1 MTLQKAV
8 FLDRDGTLTKDEGYT
23 HKVEDLVFLPTTFE
37 ALRKLIAHDYL
48 LIMVT
53 NQSGIARG
61 LFSKSD
67 FQVFQ
72 NKCLDVLASEKIQI
86 AKTYFCPHHP
96 DFGHQRECDCR
107 KPLPGML
114 NQGLAE
120 FNCDPKACFMIGNA
134 VSDILAGQAAGIQTG
149 FLGKMSDLNNV
160 RPTFSGNTLLEIV
173 NQFLTRV

>member
-8 FLDRDGTLTKDEGYT
+8 FLDRDGTLTKDDGYT
-23 HKVEDLVFLPTTFE
+23 HKVEDLFFLPTTFA
-37 ALRKLIAHDYL
+37 ALRKLIEHDYL

-61 LFSKSD
+61 LFSESD
-67 FQVFQ
+67 FQAFQ
-72 NKCLDVLASEKIQI
+72 NKCMEVLANEKIQI

-96 DFGHQRECDCR
+96 DFGDKKHCDCR

-114 NQGLAE
+114 NQGLSE
-120 FNCDPKACFMIGNA
+120 FNCDPRACLMIGNA

-149 FLGKMSDLNNV
+149 FLGEMSALKGV
-160 RPTFSGNTLLEIV
+160 SPTYSGNTLLEIV
-173 NQFLTRV
+173 NQFLNRV